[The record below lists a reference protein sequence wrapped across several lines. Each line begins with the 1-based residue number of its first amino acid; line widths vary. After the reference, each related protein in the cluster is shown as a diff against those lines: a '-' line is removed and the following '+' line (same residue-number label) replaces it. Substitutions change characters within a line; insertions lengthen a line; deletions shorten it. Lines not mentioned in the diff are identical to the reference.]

1 MQCTTVNYQQ
11 LCEPGPWPVCV
22 CVCVFALSALPSK
35 HLFPKNHDRQ
45 AEALTINKREQNTK
59 KWKEKKIS
67 KRKYTEQK
75 VGSSHVSPYLDL
87 YRVVLYWSAKPIK
100 KKMYWSLINSVQ
112 TLGSVLGS
120 WVDWMNFWTHIS
132 SCLTDWH
139 TKFVFI
145 YFVYVE
151 RYTYINTLVC
161 SRRTTSL
168 SPACITSSKFWWVV
182 QPTSV
187 DKCMTFYFWTILAYN
202 CCFAVVSYIVFSLVI
217 WLELLM
223 SLLTFDKLYIFLLPF
238 PVWQQ
243 AAQVPLVLKICRHIF
258 GT

>member
-100 KKMYWSLINSVQ
+100 KKN
-112 TLGSVLGS
+112 VLVS
-120 WVDWMNFWTHIS
+120 N
-132 SCLTDWH
+132 
-139 TKFVFI
+139 KFCAD
-145 YFVYVE
+145 
-151 RYTYINTLVC
+151 TG
-161 SRRTTSL
+161 
-168 SPACITSSKFWWVV
+168 
-182 QPTSV
+182 
-187 DKCMTFYFWTILAYN
+187 
-202 CCFAVVSYIVFSLVI
+202 FSA
-217 WLELLM
+217 WLMGWLDELLD
-223 SLLTFDKLYIFLLPF
+223 SYQQLSYRLTHQVCVYILC
-238 PVWQQ
+238 
-243 AAQVPLVLKICRHIF
+243 ICREIYIYKYTCLF
-258 GT
+258 